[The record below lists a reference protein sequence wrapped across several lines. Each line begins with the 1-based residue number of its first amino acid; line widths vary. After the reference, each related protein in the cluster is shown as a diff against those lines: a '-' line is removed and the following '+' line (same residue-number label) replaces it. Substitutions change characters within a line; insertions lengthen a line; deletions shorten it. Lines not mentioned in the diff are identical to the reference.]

1 MNVEINGPK
10 ILGYLFGNT
19 NLPIT
24 ETMRNSWIIMAFI
37 LFLCIF
43 LTHRMQ
49 KIPKGKQ
56 ALAEKAVLMI
66 DGLVESTMGEGCQA
80 FSPYIMTLMMSSLFG
95 SLASLFW
102 MRSTTADLNTT
113 LGWAIITF
121 ILITYNKIKFGGIKG
136 YLKGFLEPIFVMA
149 PLNVLSEIATP
160 VSMSFRHF
168 GNIAGGSVLT
178 ALIYGG
184 LSALSSFVLGWIPSE
199 FISSI
204 PIFQV
209 GIPAGLSIYFDLFTG
224 CIQALVF
231 CMLTMVYVG
240 AACPPPA
247 PKPEKK

>member
-1 MNVEINGPK
+1 MNVAINGPE

-19 NLPIT
+19 SLPIT

-43 LTHRMQ
+43 LTRRME

-56 ALAEKAVLMI
+56 AFAEKAVLMI
-66 DGLVESTMGEGCQA
+66 DGLVDSTMGEGCRA

-136 YLKGFLEPIFVMA
+136 YLEPIFVMA
-149 PLNVLSEIATP
+149 TLNVLSEIATP

-168 GNIAGGSVLT
+168 GNMAGGLVLT
-178 ALIYGG
+178 TLIMGALKV
-184 LSALSSFVLGWIPSE
+184 LSNAVLGFLPVPLLQI
-199 FISSI
+199 
-204 PIFQV
+204 
-209 GIPAGLSIYFDLFTG
+209 GLPGVLSLYFDCFTA
-224 CIQALVF
+224 CMQAF
-231 CMLTMVYVG
+231 IFSMLTMAYVG
-240 AACPPPA
+240 DARGS
-247 PKPEKK
+247 